1 MESVLLASPGRKV
14 CVSVQSLHASGSIEK
29 GFIVSDENEAYFDLY
44 DEGRTLVCMDGETCI
59 VKSVDE
65 DGAVLANANG
75 EIDALFRLSWNEF
88 EACCRAR

>member
-14 CVSVQSLHASGSIEK
+14 CVSVQSLQVSLGGVEK
-29 GFIVSDENEAYFDLY
+29 GFIVSDEDGAYFDLY

-75 EIDALFRLSWNEF
+75 EADALFRLSWNEF
-88 EACCRAR
+88 ESCCR